1 MGPVEK
7 KFTFGRATSIIAPR
21 MNTSLKDKWVFITG
35 ASAGFGAEGALHF
48 ARESA
53 NIVIGARRV
62 ERLKAVAAECEKE
75 GAASVHFH
83 EMDVACTDSVNAC
96 VEWINGLTPKLDV
109 LVNNAGGAHGMDT
122 VAEGKDEDWEAMVE
136 SNFLGLMRVTRAC
149 LPLMVENPGSTIIN
163 IGSIAGRVAYEYG
176 SVYCGVKAAEKSITQ
191 TLRLELNGT
200 GVRVGTLDPGLAET
214 EFAMVRFKGDQ
225 QKAEKVYEGL
235 DPLVAKDIAEAM
247 VWMATRPPH
256 VCIDEILIKCTA
268 QAAIHKTHRKTS

>member
-7 KFTFGRATSIIAPR
+7 KFTFGSAAAIIGPR

-48 ARESA
+48 AREGA

-62 ERLKAVAAECEKE
+62 ERLEAVAAECEKE

-83 EMDVACTDSVNAC
+83 ELDVASTDSVNAC
-96 VEWINGLTPKLDV
+96 VKWINGLTPKLDV
-109 LVNNAGGAHGMDT
+109 LVNNAGGAHGIDT

-149 LPLMVENPGSTIIN
+149 LPLMVKNPGSTIIN

-225 QKAEKVYEGL
+225 QKADKVYEGL

>member
-1 MGPVEK
+1 
-7 KFTFGRATSIIAPR
+7 
-21 MNTSLKDKWVFITG
+21 MNTSLSNQWVFITG
-35 ASAGFGAEGALHF
+35 ASAGFGAEGSLHF
-48 ARESA
+48 AREGA
-53 NIVIGARRV
+53 HVVIGARRV
-62 ERLKAVAAECEKE
+62 ERLEAVAADCEKA
-75 GAASVHFH
+75 GAASAHFK
-83 EMDVACTDSVNAC
+83 ELDVGCTDSVNAF
-96 VEWINGLTPKLDV
+96 VDWLKGLTPKLDV

-122 VAEGKDEDWEAMVE
+122 VAGGKDADWEAMVQ

-200 GVRVGTLDPGLAET
+200 GVRVGTLDPGLALT
-214 EFAMVRFKGDQ
+214 EFSVVRFKGDEE
-225 QKAEKVYEGL
+225 KAGLPYVGL
-235 DPLVAKDIAEAM
+235 DPLVAEDIAEAM

-268 QAAIHKTHRKTS
+268 QAAIHKTHRATN

>member
-1 MGPVEK
+1 
-7 KFTFGRATSIIAPR
+7 
-21 MNTSLKDKWVFITG
+21 MNTSLSDKWVFITG
-35 ASAGFGAEGALHF
+35 TSAGFGAEGARHF
-48 ARESA
+48 AREGA
-53 NIVIGARRV
+53 NVILGARRV
-62 ERLKAVAAECEKE
+62 ERLESVAAECKQA
-75 GAASVHFH
+75 GAASAHFH
-83 EMDVACTDSVNAC
+83 ELDVACTDSVNAF
-96 VEWINGLTPKLDV
+96 VDWLKTLTSKLDV

-122 VAEGKDEDWEAMVE
+122 VANGKDADWEAMVQ

-163 IGSIAGRVAYEYG
+163 IGSIAGRVAYEFG

-214 EFAMVRFKGDQ
+214 EFSIVRFKGD
-225 QKAEKVYEGL
+225 AEKAGKAYEGI
-235 DPLVAKDIAEAM
+235 DPLVAEDIAEAM

-268 QAAIHKTHRKTS
+268 QAAIHKTHRVTE

>member
-1 MGPVEK
+1 
-7 KFTFGRATSIIAPR
+7 

-48 ARESA
+48 AREGA
-53 NIVIGARRV
+53 HLVLGARRV
-62 ERLKAVAAECEKE
+62 DRLEQVAADCKE
-75 GAASVHFH
+75 AGAASAHFH
-83 EMDVACTDSVNAC
+83 ELDVASTENVNAC
-96 VEWINGLTPKLDV
+96 VEWLKKLTPQLDV

-149 LPLMVENPGSTIIN
+149 LPLMVENSGSTIIN

-200 GVRVGTLDPGLAET
+200 GVRVGTLDPGLALT
-214 EFAMVRFKGDQ
+214 EFSMVRFKGDEE
-225 QKAEKVYEGL
+225 KANKPYEGL
-235 DPLVAKDIAEAM
+235 DPLVAEDIAEAM
-247 VWMATRPPH
+247 VWMASRPPH

>member
-1 MGPVEK
+1 
-7 KFTFGRATSIIAPR
+7 

-48 ARESA
+48 AREGA
-53 NIVIGARRV
+53 HLVLGARRV
-62 ERLKAVAAECEKE
+62 DRLEQVAADCKE
-75 GAASVHFH
+75 AGAASAHFH
-83 EMDVACTDSVNAC
+83 ELDVASTENVNESVKWLK
-96 VEWINGLTPKLDV
+96 ELTPQLDV

-149 LPLMVENPGSTIIN
+149 LPLMVENSGSTIIN

-200 GVRVGTLDPGLAET
+200 GVRVGTLDPGLALT
-214 EFAMVRFKGDQ
+214 EFSMVRFKGDEE
-225 QKAEKVYEGL
+225 KANKPYDGL
-235 DPLVAKDIAEAM
+235 DPLVAEDIAEAM

-268 QAAIHKTHRKTS
+268 QAAIHKTHRTAS

>member
-1 MGPVEK
+1 
-7 KFTFGRATSIIAPR
+7 

-35 ASAGFGAEGALHF
+35 ASAGFGAKGALHF
-48 ARESA
+48 AREGA
-53 NIVIGARRV
+53 HLVLGARRV
-62 ERLKAVAAECEKE
+62 DRLEQVATDCKKA
-75 GAASVHFH
+75 GAASAHFL
-83 EMDVACTDSVNAC
+83 ELDVACTDNVNAC
-96 VEWINGLTPKLDV
+96 VEWLKELTPQLDV

-200 GVRVGTLDPGLAET
+200 GVRVGTLDPGLALT
-214 EFAMVRFKGDQ
+214 EFSMVRFKGDEE
-225 QKAEKVYEGL
+225 KANKPYEGL
-235 DPLVAKDIAEAM
+235 DPLLAEDIAEAM

-268 QAAIHKTHRKTS
+268 QAAIHKTHRVTN

>member
-1 MGPVEK
+1 
-7 KFTFGRATSIIAPR
+7 
-21 MNTSLKDKWVFITG
+21 
-35 ASAGFGAEGALHF
+35 
-48 ARESA
+48 
-53 NIVIGARRV
+53 
-62 ERLKAVAAECEKE
+62 
-75 GAASVHFH
+75 
-83 EMDVACTDSVNAC
+83 
-96 VEWINGLTPKLDV
+96 
-109 LVNNAGGAHGMDT
+109 MDT

-149 LPLMVENPGSTIIN
+149 LPLMVENSGSTIIN

>member
-1 MGPVEK
+1 
-7 KFTFGRATSIIAPR
+7 

-35 ASAGFGAEGALHF
+35 ASAGFGAEGARHF
-48 ARESA
+48 ACEGA
-53 NIVIGARRV
+53 NVVLGARRV
-62 ERLKAVAAECEKE
+62 ERLEAVATECEKA
-75 GAASVHFH
+75 GAAAVHFH
-83 EMDVACTDSVNAC
+83 ELDVACTDNVNAF
-96 VEWINGLTPKLDV
+96 VEWLRELTPKLDV

-136 SNFLGLMRVTRAC
+136 ANFLGLMRVTRAC
-149 LPLMVENPGSTIIN
+149 LPVMVENPGSTIIN

-200 GVRVGTLDPGLAET
+200 GVRVGTLDPGLALT
-214 EFAMVRFKGDQ
+214 EFSMVRFKGDEE
-225 QKAEKVYEGL
+225 KANKPYEGL
-235 DPLVAKDIAEAM
+235 APLVAEDIAEAM

-268 QAAIHKTHRKTS
+268 QAAIHKTHRTTT

>member
-1 MGPVEK
+1 
-7 KFTFGRATSIIAPR
+7 

-48 ARESA
+48 AREGA
-53 NIVIGARRV
+53 QLVLGARRV
-62 ERLKAVAAECEKE
+62 DRLEKVAADCIKA
-75 GAASVHFH
+75 GAASTHFH
-83 EMDVACTDSVNAC
+83 ELDVSCTDNVNTC
-96 VEWINGLTPKLDV
+96 VEWLKGLTPKLDV

-122 VAEGKDEDWEAMVE
+122 VAEGKDADWEAMVE

-163 IGSIAGRVAYEYG
+163 IGSIAGHVAYEYG

-200 GVRVGTLDPGLAET
+200 GVRVGTLDPGLALT
-214 EFAMVRFKGDQ
+214 EFSMVRFKGDEE
-225 QKAEKVYEGL
+225 KANKPYEGL
-235 DPLVAKDIAEAM
+235 DPLVAEDIAEAM

-268 QAAIHKTHRKTS
+268 QAAIHQTHRTTT

>member
-1 MGPVEK
+1 
-7 KFTFGRATSIIAPR
+7 

-48 ARESA
+48 AREGA
-53 NIVIGARRV
+53 HLVLGARRV
-62 ERLKAVAAECEKE
+62 DRLEQVAADCKE
-75 GAASVHFH
+75 AGAASAHFH
-83 EMDVACTDSVNAC
+83 ELDVASTENVNESVKWLK
-96 VEWINGLTPKLDV
+96 ELTPQLDV

-149 LPLMVENPGSTIIN
+149 LPLMVENSGSTIIN

-200 GVRVGTLDPGLAET
+200 GVRVGTLDPGLALT
-214 EFAMVRFKGDQ
+214 EFSMVRFKGDEE
-225 QKAEKVYEGL
+225 KANKPYEGL
-235 DPLVAKDIAEAM
+235 DPLVAEDIAEAM
-247 VWMATRPPH
+247 VWMATRAPH

-268 QAAIHKTHRKTS
+268 QAAIHKTHRTTT